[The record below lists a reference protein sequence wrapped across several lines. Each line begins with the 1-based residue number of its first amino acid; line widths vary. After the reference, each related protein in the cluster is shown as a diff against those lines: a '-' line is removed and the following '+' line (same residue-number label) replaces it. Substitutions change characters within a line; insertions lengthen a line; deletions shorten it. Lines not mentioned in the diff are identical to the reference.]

1 MTVAPLVSDAAPT
14 LDGEFH
20 HLKALLWP
28 LDKLQLTFSNELH
41 LMLG

>member
-1 MTVAPLVSDAAPT
+1 MILVPFVSDA
-14 LDGEFH
+14 EFH

-28 LDKLQLTFSNELH
+28 FDKLQLTFSNELH